1 LTERLAESRELD
13 IGISQNRAQG
23 RHFFVRG
30 WNSVNKGELNDL
42 IPLAYEELRRVARQR
57 LDRLKRGGTLSPTD
71 LVNEVLLRL
80 LNQDVREYHGTDHLI
95 RTAAQ
100 AMHNVLVDRARRRV
114 AAKRGGGAIPKRID
128 FDDDLP
134 IAAPAEDML
143 SFSEACEELRKR
155 SEDHYE
161 LLLLRI
167 YAGMTLQE
175 IAEQRK
181 INVRTVERQWKI
193 VKAVMKAFLE
203 RAGNEAA
210 E

>member
-57 LDRLKRGGTLSPTD
+57 LDRLKPGGTLSPTD

-134 IAAPAEDML
+134 SPP
-143 SFSEACEELRKR
+143 R
-155 SEDHYE
+155 
-161 LLLLRI
+161 
-167 YAGMTLQE
+167 
-175 IAEQRK
+175 RK
-181 INVRTVERQWKI
+181 ICSASAKRARSCASDRKI
-193 VKAVMKAFLE
+193 TTNYCSCGSTQA
-203 RAGNEAA
+203 
-210 E
+210 